1 MRYGLKQGEEKHNT
15 TLESFHHSIS
25 FYCQKD
31 IIQKMSESLQSVLII
46 GGSGFL
52 GLHLIEQFYR
62 HCPNVAIT
70 VFDVRPLPEKLS
82 KYFTFDP
89 SKIQFFKGDLTSD
102 KDVSDA
108 INQSKCDVIV
118 HSASPMHGL
127 PQEIYEKLM
136 FKEPKICFQ

>member
-1 MRYGLKQGEEKHNT
+1 
-15 TLESFHHSIS
+15 
-25 FYCQKD
+25 
-31 IIQKMSESLQSVLII
+31 MSESLQSVLII

-89 SKIQFFKGDLTSD
+89 SKYNF
-102 KDVSDA
+102 
-108 INQSKCDVIV
+108 SKVI
-118 HSASPMHGL
+118 
-127 PQEIYEKLM
+127 
-136 FKEPKICFQ
+136 